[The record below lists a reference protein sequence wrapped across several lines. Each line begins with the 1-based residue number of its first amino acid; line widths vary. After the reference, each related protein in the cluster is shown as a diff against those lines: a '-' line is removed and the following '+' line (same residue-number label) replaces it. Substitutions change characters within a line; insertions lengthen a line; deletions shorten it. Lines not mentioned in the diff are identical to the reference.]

1 MHFSSNAPGYKG
13 WLSEMFR
20 SGPNTVES
28 SIVELSEEP
37 SDAAYSERSGR
48 TSTGWTLLVEQVRGR
63 PRALAS
69 ISPTDVQPRRVM
81 YLRPGVLCLRIWSAL
96 RP

>member
-1 MHFSSNAPGYKG
+1 
-13 WLSEMFR
+13 MFR

-28 SIVELSEEP
+28 STAELSEEP
-37 SDAAYSERSGR
+37 SDAALWHSERSGR

-69 ISPTDVQPRRVM
+69 ISPTDVQTPRVM
-81 YLRPGVLCLRIWSAL
+81 YLRLGALCVRIGPFAPGR
-96 RP
+96 